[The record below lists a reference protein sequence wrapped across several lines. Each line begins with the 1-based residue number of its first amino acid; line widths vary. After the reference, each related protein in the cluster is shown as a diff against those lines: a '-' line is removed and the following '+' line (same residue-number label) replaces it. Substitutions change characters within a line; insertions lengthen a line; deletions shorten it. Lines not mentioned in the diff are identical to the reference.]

1 MNLYL
6 VKTHS
11 FRAYVIASGMD
22 IAYKKFREVLDRRDY
37 GYDRDRALSSVELIA
52 KMNDD
57 GFECPKSAEGS
68 SYDDLCKDDLL
79 LMVEE

>member
-37 GYDRDRALSSVELIA
+37 GYDHDRDLLSVELIA
-52 KMNDD
+52 KTNND
-57 GFECPKSAEGS
+57 GYECPKSAEGC
-68 SYDDLCKDDLL
+68 SYDDLRKDDLL
-79 LMVEE
+79 LMVDE